1 MTGETLGILARTL
14 ACATLAIALVAPPG
28 LVLAWLLA
36 RYRFAG
42 RSLVETLIAL
52 PLVAPPVATGLIL
65 LRLFGQRGALGR
77 FLHDRLGIEIV
88 FTVRGVVIAM
98 AVMALPLF
106 VRTARVAFE
115 GVEPRLERVAR
126 TLGAS
131 RRRVF
136 ATVTLPLAAR
146 GLAAAALL
154 AGARALGEFGATI
167 LVAGAIPG
175 RTETLAVAIYQR
187 IELGRDAE
195 ATTLLFVSL
204 AIAFVATVASELLAG
219 RGRHD
224 VGKERVA

>member
-1 MTGETLGILARTL
+1 MNPSTAELVTRTL
-14 ACATLAIALVAPPG
+14 LCAATALLAVAPPG
-28 LVLAWLLA
+28 LALAWVLA
-36 RYRFAG
+36 RYRFPG
-42 RSLVETLIAL
+42 RTLVETLVTL

-65 LRLFGQRGALGR
+65 LRLFGRRGALGA
-77 FLHDRLGIEIV
+77 FLHDRLGIDVV
-88 FTVRGVVIAM
+88 FTTAGVVLAM

-136 ATVTLPLAAR
+136 LTVTLPLASR

-187 IELGRDAE
+187 IQLGRDAE
-195 ATTLLFVSL
+195 ASALLLLSL
-204 AIAFVATVASELLAG
+204 VVAFAATAAAELLGSRQRSA
-219 RGRHD
+219 R
-224 VGKERVA
+224 

>member
-1 MTGETLGILARTL
+1 VSEIVARTL
-14 ACATLAIALVAPPG
+14 LCAAAAIALAAPPA
-28 LVLAWLLA
+28 LALAWLLA
-36 RYRFAG
+36 RYRFPG
-42 RSLVETLIAL
+42 KSLVETLVVL
-52 PLVAPPVATGLIL
+52 PLVAPPVATGLLL
-65 LRLFGQRGALGR
+65 LRLFGRRGPLGAP
-77 FLHDRLGIEIV
+77 LHERLGVDVV
-88 FTVRGVVIAM
+88 FTPLGVLVAM

-131 RRRVF
+131 RRRVL

-167 LVAGAIPG
+167 VVAGAIPG

-187 IELGRDAE
+187 IQLGRDAE
-195 ATTLLFVSL
+195 ATALLLVSL
-204 AIAFVATVASELLAG
+204 AVAFAATAAAEALGARAG
-219 RGRHD
+219 R
-224 VGKERVA
+224 AA

>member
-1 MTGETLGILARTL
+1 VNPETLDLLWRTL
-14 ACATLAIALVAPPG
+14 ACAGAALVLVSLPG
-28 LVLAWLLA
+28 LALAWTLA

-42 RSLVETLIAL
+42 RSVVETLITL
-52 PLVAPPVATGLIL
+52 PLVAPPVATGLVL
-65 LRLFGQRGALGR
+65 LRLFGRRGALGAW
-77 FLHDRLGIEIV
+77 LHDRLGIDVV
-88 FTVRGVVIAM
+88 FTTRGVVIAM

-136 ATVTLPLAAR
+136 LTVTLPLAAR

-187 IELGRDAE
+187 IQLGRDAE
-195 ATTLLFVSL
+195 ANTLLLLSL
-204 AIAFVATVASELLAG
+204 VVAFVATAAAELLGSRQRSSA
-219 RGRHD
+219 
-224 VGKERVA
+224 

>member
-1 MTGETLGILARTL
+1 MTAQLWEILARTL
-14 ACATLAIALVAPPG
+14 ACAGVAIALVAPPG
-28 LVLAWLLA
+28 LLLAWLLA
-36 RYRFAG
+36 RYRFPG
-42 RSLVETLIAL
+42 RSLVETAIAL
-52 PLVAPPVATGLIL
+52 PLVAPPVATGLLL
-65 LRLFGQRGALGR
+65 LRLFGRRGPLGE
-77 FLHDRLGIEIV
+77 FLHERLNLDIV
-88 FTVRGVVIAM
+88 FTTAGVVVAM

-115 GVEPRLERVAR
+115 GVEPRLEQVAR

-187 IELGRDAE
+187 IQLGNDAE
-195 ATTLLFVSL
+195 ATTLLLLSL
-204 AIAFVATVASELLAG
+204 AVAFVATAAAELLGARAR
-219 RGRHD
+219 RG
-224 VGKERVA
+224 A

>member
-1 MTGETLGILARTL
+1 MSAELWQILARTL
-14 ACATLAIALVAPPG
+14 ACAGVAIALVAPPG
-28 LVLAWLLA
+28 LLLAWLLA
-36 RYRFAG
+36 RYRFPG
-42 RSLVETLIAL
+42 KSLVETAIAL
-52 PLVAPPVATGLIL
+52 PLVAPPVATGLLL
-65 LRLFGQRGALGR
+65 LRLFGRRGPLGE
-77 FLHDRLGIEIV
+77 FLHEKLNLDVV
-88 FTVRGVVIAM
+88 FTTAGVVVAM

-115 GVEPRLERVAR
+115 AVEPRLERVAR

-136 ATVTLPLAAR
+136 ASVTLPLAAR

-187 IELGRDAE
+187 IQLGKDAE
-195 ATTLLFVSL
+195 ATTLLLLSL
-204 AIAFVATVASELLAG
+204 AVAFAATAAAELLGARAR
-219 RGRHD
+219 RG
-224 VGKERVA
+224 A